1 MNVSF
6 KDIKGQDS
14 AINFLKGILKTGR
27 ISHAYIFLGPRGIG
41 RKLTALNFAKAL
53 NCLLED
59 GEAPCGP
66 SVNSG
71 FDPEQRRRI
80 EGCGQCVS
88 CKRIGAANHPDVLLI
103 EKDGASIKTLRQAQ
117 SLYPGRSR
125 EIKIGSIREVI
136 RLAGLKPYE
145 ARKKVF
151 IIDDSAS
158 MNAESSNA
166 LLKTLEEPPADS
178 IFILI
183 AESLDSLLAT
193 IVSRC
198 TVVKFF
204 PLDRNEVKEILTKV
218 YDVDEKK
225 AHILSCISSGSLGEA
240 LRLKDESFFEKRSR
254 AIKALQDKTFFDS
267 DFEELSREDLQ
278 AYLDIMLTWYRD
290 ILVAKSG
297 HRKESI
303 LVNIDKF
310 DDIIN
315 EAKETKF
322 EFLYEVIK
330 EIISTGYFLE
340 QNANP
345 KLAMSVLG
353 LKLVGN

>member
-14 AINFLKGILKTGR
+14 AINFLKGSLKTGR
-27 ISHAYIFLGPRGIG
+27 ISHAYIFLGPRGVG

-53 NCLLED
+53 NCLSED
-59 GEAPCGP
+59 GDAPCGP

-88 CKRIGAANHPDVLLI
+88 CKRIEASNHPDVLLI
-103 EKDGASIKTLRQAQ
+103 KKDGAE
-117 SLYPGRSR
+117 RSR
-125 EIKIGSIREVI
+125 EIKIDSIREVI

-145 ARKKVF
+145 AKKKVF

-166 LLKTLEEPPADS
+166 LLKTLEEPPANS

-204 PLDRNEVKEILTKV
+204 PLGRNEVKEILKKI

-225 AHILSCISSGSLGEA
+225 AHILSCISSGMLGEA
-240 LRLKDESFFEKRSR
+240 LRFKDESFFEKRSG

-278 AYLDIMLTWYRD
+278 VYLDIMLTWYRD

-297 HRKESI
+297 YKKESI
-303 LVNIDKF
+303 LVNIDKLE
-310 DDIIN
+310 DIIN

-322 EFLYEVIK
+322 EFLYEIIK